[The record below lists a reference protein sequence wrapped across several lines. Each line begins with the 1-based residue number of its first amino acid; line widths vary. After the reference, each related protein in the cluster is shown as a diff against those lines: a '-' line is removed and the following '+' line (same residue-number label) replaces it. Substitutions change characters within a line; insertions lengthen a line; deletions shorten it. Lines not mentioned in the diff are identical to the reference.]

1 MHAPSQCFHVKAQ
14 ALKSSFKCKAGTG
27 CPPTLF
33 VYTYNLHLFL
43 RSEFNTESIEDI
55 RPSSGSINRSS
66 RASGKE
72 RSSSSTFQ
80 NELDSLPASPTV
92 FGVKLRSTRQ
102 SRKSDDLLTERNV
115 SSSGSVSPT
124 SSGAPRPHTERTVS
138 PSSPFTPISPG
149 PSVEN
154 IKSKFSFK
162 GFKRTKSNSSASDD
176 VDSFKKDVSI
186 DKNRNQVS
194 TKATWYTG
202 QDENSNQ
209 FDNTETN
216 SNNTEISG
224 SAISRD
230 SEMPDKV
237 NAKVQNKEEEI
248 VTFGEPSTCFDK
260 TENSESINEQ
270 NVFTDD
276 VTLTCFTKTLENEK
290 IIENPILQNTESVD
304 FKHAESEDININ
316 SKTEEDISEV
326 VLRKSRKENHRIDND
341 SLGNSNSGVFQVQM
355 RKSGRVISI
364 RDDNINGDYSSNG
377 EDAHLDTKEYVTH
390 LKEASNGEIASF
402 NKEQSNSSMI
412 TNSRTVDSTNDIK
425 FQTEEIPRSIEENV
439 VDKDSI
445 NDRTNQQDTITPSF
459 QNGDV
464 DDTVFKDEF
473 SSNLPADKQQ
483 LNLVAYHKLINFLQD
498 LDTSYDI
505 EYHTSS
511 NDNPVVSLEELL
523 SNNS

>member
-1 MHAPSQCFHVKAQ
+1 MQAPSQCFRVKAQ

-27 CPPTLF
+27 CPPTPF

-43 RSEFNTESIEDI
+43 RSEFNTESSEDI

-115 SSSGSVSPT
+115 SSSGSISPT
-124 SSGAPRPHTERTVS
+124 SSGAPRPNTERTVS
-138 PSSPFTPISPG
+138 QSSPITPISPG

-162 GFKRTKSNSSASDD
+162 GFKRTKSNSSANDD

-202 QDENSNQ
+202 QDENI
-209 FDNTETN
+209 ETN
-216 SNNTEISG
+216 SDNSEISG
-224 SAISRD
+224 PAISRD
-230 SEMPDKV
+230 LEMSDKV
-237 NAKVQNKEEEI
+237 NVKVQNKEEEI
-248 VTFGEPSTCFDK
+248 VTLQEPSACLDK
-260 TENSESINEQ
+260 TEHSESINEQ

-276 VTLTCFTKTLENEK
+276 VTVSCFTKTLENEK
-290 IIENPILQNTESVD
+290 TIENSILQNTESLD
-304 FKHAESEDININ
+304 FKHTESEDININ
-316 SKTEEDISEV
+316 NKTEEDISEV

-364 RDDNINGDYSSNG
+364 RDDNIDGDYSNNC
-377 EDAHLDTKEYVTH
+377 EDAHQETKESVTH

-402 NKEQSNSSMI
+402 NQEQSNSSMI
-412 TNSRTVDSTNDIK
+412 NNSRTVDLANDIE
-425 FQTEEIPRSIEENV
+425 FQTEEIPMSKEEV
-439 VDKDSI
+439 VEI
-445 NDRTNQQDTITPSF
+445 NDQTNQQDTIKPPF
-459 QNGDV
+459 QNGDI
-464 DDTVFKDEF
+464 DDTVFKDEI

-483 LNLVAYHKLINFLQD
+483 LNLVAYHKLFTFLQD

-511 NDNPVVSLEELL
+511 NDNPGVALEELL

>member
-1 MHAPSQCFHVKAQ
+1 MHRQIFFCVNAQTFKSNVKY
-14 ALKSSFKCKAGTG
+14 KAGAG
-27 CPPTLF
+27 CPPTPF
-33 VYTYNLHLFL
+33 VYTHNLLLFP
-43 RSEFNTESIEDI
+43 RSEFNTDSNEDI

-102 SRKSDDLLTERNV
+102 SRKSGDLLTERNV
-115 SSSGSVSPT
+115 SSSGSISPT
-124 SSGAPRPHTERTVS
+124 SPGAPMPHTERTVS
-138 PSSPFTPISPG
+138 PSSPITPISTG

-162 GFKRTKSNSSASDD
+162 GFKRTKSNSSANDD

-202 QDENSNQ
+202 QDEHSNQ
-209 FDNTETN
+209 FDNIETN
-216 SNNTEISG
+216 SNKSEISG
-224 SAISRD
+224 SAIGRD

-237 NAKVQNKEEEI
+237 NAKVQNKEEKI
-248 VTFGEPSTCFDK
+248 VTLGEPSTCIDK

-276 VTLTCFTKTLENEK
+276 VTLTCTKTLENEK
-290 IIENPILQNTESVD
+290 IIIENPILQNTESMD
-304 FKHAESEDININ
+304 FKHTESEDININ
-316 SKTEEDISEV
+316 NKTEEDISEV
-326 VLRKSRKENHRIDND
+326 VLRKSRKENHKIDND

-364 RDDNINGDYSSNG
+364 RDDNINGDYSNNC
-377 EDAHLDTKEYVTH
+377 EDAHLETKESVTH

-412 TNSRTVDSTNDIK
+412 TNSRTVDLANDIE
-425 FQTEEIPRSIEENV
+425 FQTEEIPRSKEE
-439 VDKDSI
+439 DIFEI
-445 NDRTNQQDTITPSF
+445 NDQTNQQDTIKPPF
-459 QNGDV
+459 QNGDS
-464 DDTVFKDEF
+464 DDTVFKDEI

-483 LNLVAYHKLINFLQD
+483 LNLVAYHKLITFLQD

-505 EYHTSS
+505 EYQTSS
-511 NDNPVVSLEELL
+511 NDNPVVALEKLL
-523 SNNS
+523 SNDS

>member
-1 MHAPSQCFHVKAQ
+1 MQNRSGCSPPS
-14 ALKSSFKCKAGTG
+14 
-27 CPPTLF
+27 F
-33 VYTYNLHLFL
+33 VYTHNFLLFP
-43 RSEFNTESIEDI
+43 RSEVNTESNEDV

-115 SSSGSVSPT
+115 SSSGSISPT
-124 SSGAPRPHTERTVS
+124 SSGAPRPNTERTVS
-138 PSSPFTPISPG
+138 PSSPITPISPG

-162 GFKRTKSNSSASDD
+162 GFKRTKSNSSANDE

-186 DKNRNQVS
+186 DKNCNQVS
-194 TKATWYTG
+194 TKATWYTE
-202 QDENSNQ
+202 QDVNSNQ
-209 FDNTETN
+209 FDNIETN
-216 SNNTEISG
+216 SNKSEISEL
-224 SAISRD
+224 AISRD

-248 VTFGEPSTCFDK
+248 VTLREPSTCFDK

-276 VTLTCFTKTLENEK
+276 VIVTCTTKTSKNEK
-290 IIENPILQNTESVD
+290 TIENPILQNTESLAC
-304 FKHAESEDININ
+304 KHTESEDININ
-316 SKTEEDISEV
+316 TEEDISEV
-326 VLRKSRKENHRIDND
+326 VLRKSRKENQRIDND
-341 SLGNSNSGVFQVQM
+341 SLRDSNSGVFQVQM

-364 RDDNINGDYSSNG
+364 RDDNIDGDYSNNC
-377 EDAHLDTKEYVTH
+377 EDSHQETKESVTH

-412 TNSRTVDSTNDIK
+412 NNSRIVDLANDIE
-425 FQTEEIPRSIEENV
+425 FQTEEIPMSKEEV
-439 VDKDSI
+439 VEI
-445 NDRTNQQDTITPSF
+445 NDQTNQQDTIKPPF
-459 QNGDV
+459 QNGDI
-464 DDTVFKDEF
+464 DDTAFKDEI

-483 LNLVAYHKLINFLQD
+483 LNLVAYHKLFTFLQD

-511 NDNPVVSLEELL
+511 NDNPGVALEELL